1 MIYLDHAATTPM
13 LDSARQAMLEWMQPE
28 KIGNP
33 GSVHQNGKQAREAVE
48 LARKRVAHLIG
59 AKPEEIIF
67 TSGATESN
75 ALYRRLWMTVATSA
89 AEHSSNHR
97 PSEKTIP
104 VNHAGLVEEKT
115 LDEFLTN
122 DSEIEVVS
130 AIFVNNET
138 GAINNIRRL
147 ANVAYRHGVLFHT
160 DAAQALGH
168 TEVDVDASKI
178 DLMTIASHK
187 LGGPMGVGA
196 LYVRKGLKDEISPM
210 FYGGHQEFGLRPG
223 TENVPAIAGFGAAAN
238 DAMKSLGRRREHF
251 SKLYEAFTKTLQAN
265 MDRPFF
271 LNGERGRNANFVE
284 NIMSIHIPGIQGE
297 SLILMLD
304 TRDICVSAG
313 SACNADSKT
322 VSKTLLAMGLDET
335 EAAQTIR
342 VSTGFSTT
350 EDEVIEAAKAIAD
363 ACKIIAK
370 F

>member
-33 GSVHQNGKQAREAVE
+33 GSVHQNGKEARKAVEIAREQ
-48 LARKRVAHLIG
+48 VAHLIG

-75 ALYRRLWMTVATSA
+75 ALYRRLWVPIATSA

-104 VNHAGLVEEKT
+104 VNQAGLVEEKT

-122 DSEIEVVS
+122 DNEIEVVS
-130 AIFVNNET
+130 AILVNNET
-138 GAINNIRRL
+138 GAVNTSSRL
-147 ANVAYRHGVLFHT
+147 AWIAHRHGVLFHT
-160 DAAQALGH
+160 DAAQALGYLNI
-168 TEVDVDASKI
+168 DVHVCGI

-187 LGGPMGVGA
+187 LGGPMGIGA
-196 LYVRKGLKDEISPM
+196 LYVRKDLKDEISPM
-210 FYGGHQEFGLRPG
+210 LYGGHQEFGLRPG
-223 TENVPAIAGFGAAAN
+223 TENVPAIVGFGEVAAAATM
-238 DAMKSLGRRREHF
+238 DADERSDHAG
-251 SKLYEAFTKTLQAN
+251 KLYRAFVGALQAN

-271 LNGERGRNANFVE
+271 FNGERGKNANFVE

-342 VSTGFSTT
+342 VSTGFNTT
-350 EDEVIEAAKAIAD
+350 EEEVIEAAKAIAD
-363 ACKIIAK
+363 ACKIISK